1 MHIPPIPTEERFD
14 GKGVFSIGE
23 SAAETTFTFVWHH
36 NGMYF
41 LVPEFLGLP
50 KRLTLSGI
58 LDDGRPVRCDSL
70 FARESCVSGSAEGG
84 TNAGPTGSILFANR
98 PVELGTR
105 LDRAPTEAVCPLL
118 GHHEGIAEVE
128 DDGWLIELVCEDRD
142 AVREAGRTSALWHVP
157 TEGLLLKLSRPDA
170 SAQDYEDKA
179 RQITTL
185 LSLAD
190 GTGVTWHRYYLSW
203 NEGESLEILGRWTGD
218 EIGPG
223 EGVPSFCIQP
233 FLEQCLPT
241 WRSWSPEKQGL
252 AKLAIDYINLSNE
265 GYLDSRLLSIA
276 QAWEMLANEWVP
288 TPEPSEPVK
297 ELRSKLLE
305 ACKDWRTRCP
315 GADPDAQIA
324 DRVARSITDSPIL
337 ARMEALADLRISL
350 DTVGLDLRELKR
362 ARDHVAHCGVLP
374 DDLLEDKPA
383 ALRLLQG
390 AQFGLQLILLSEL
403 GYSNRVVAGT
413 PKGWKAYDR
422 LIQDFLRAD
431 DSREMT

>member
-84 TNAGPTGSILFANR
+84 TSAGPTGSTLLANR

-118 GHHEGIAEVE
+118 GHHEGTAKVE
-128 DDGWLIELVCEDRD
+128 DDGWLIEIVYEDCD

-265 GYLDSRLLSIA
+265 GYLDSELLSIA
-276 QAWEMLANEWVP
+276 QGWEILANEWVS
-288 TPEPSEPVK
+288 TPEPPEQIA
-297 ELRSKLLE
+297 ELKKALLQV
-305 ACKDWRTRCP
+305 CKDWRDMHP
-315 GADPDAQIA
+315 KADPDSQIA
-324 DRVARSITDSPIL
+324 DRVSRSFYDSPLL
-337 ARMEALADLRISL
+337 ARMQALADRRISL
-350 DTVGLDLRELKR
+350 DEIDLDLGKLKN
-362 ARDHVAHCGVLP
+362 ARDDVAHRGLMR
-374 DDLLEDKPA
+374 DELRKDKEEAQKLLESA
-383 ALRLLQG
+383 R
-390 AQFGLQLILLSEL
+390 FGLQLILLKEL
-403 GYSNRVVAGT
+403 GYTGLVAAET
-413 PKGWKAYDR
+413 PDRWKTYRRIDEFSPAGD
-422 LIQDFLRAD
+422 
-431 DSREMT
+431 